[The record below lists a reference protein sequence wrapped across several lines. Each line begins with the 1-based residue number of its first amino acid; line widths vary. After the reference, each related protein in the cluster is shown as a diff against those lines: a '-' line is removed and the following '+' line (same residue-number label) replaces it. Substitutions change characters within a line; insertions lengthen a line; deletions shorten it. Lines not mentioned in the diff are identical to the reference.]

1 MQKKEVERYENEDEE
16 EEDRVGNGTDDSDW
30 ESSEDEGRKQRRRR
44 AVDDGDRQ
52 EYLDRLSE
60 WHEGRESGL
69 ADTRF
74 ERLEG
79 GLQVGKLLNGL
90 RFKMSLIW

>member
-1 MQKKEVERYENEDEE
+1 MERYENDEDD
-16 EEDRVGNGTDDSDW
+16 EDQIDNGTDDSDW
-30 ESSEDEGRKQRRRR
+30 ESSGDERGRQRRRR

-69 ADTRF
+69 ADAKF

-79 GLQVGKLLNGL
+79 GLQGRNSTALE
-90 RFKMSLIW
+90 FH

>member
-1 MQKKEVERYENEDEE
+1 MQKREVERYENEE
-16 EEDRVGNGTDDSDW
+16 EEDDEDQLGNGTDDSDW
-30 ESSEDEGRKQRRRR
+30 ESSGDERGKHRRRR

-60 WHEGRESGL
+60 WHEGSESGL
-69 ADTRF
+69 SDTKF

-79 GLQVGKLLNGL
+79 GLQVA
-90 RFKMSLIW
+90 IE

>member
-1 MQKKEVERYENEDEE
+1 MQKREVERYENEE
-16 EEDRVGNGTDDSDW
+16 EEDDEDQLGNGTDDSDW
-30 ESSEDEGRKQRRRR
+30 ESSGDERERGKHRRRR

-60 WHEGRESGL
+60 WHEGSESGL
-69 ADTRF
+69 SDTKF

-79 GLQVGKLLNGL
+79 GLQVA
-90 RFKMSLIW
+90 IE

>member
-1 MQKKEVERYENEDEE
+1 MERYDNEE
-16 EEDRVGNGTDDSDW
+16 EGDDEDQPGNGTDDSDW
-30 ESSEDEGRKQRRRR
+30 DSSGDERQPGRGKQRRRR

-60 WHEGRESGL
+60 WHEGSESGL
-69 ADTRF
+69 SDTKF

-79 GLQVGKLLNGL
+79 GLQGGN
-90 RFKMSLIW
+90 SIA